1 MLGSTTWIYTTS
13 RETIIPQYADLP
25 ENWAPAIPNF
35 IIFPSELQYWDTPHF
50 WTKPNKCNVDATI
63 HQLYTYPTN
72 LTKYPQ
78 KLICSDCILAK
89 STKIDNTS
97 KKQVRPYFF
106 QKIKQKSP
114 KYIPHTSS
122 MDRNI
127 YSDVPTRPTP
137 GRIHLARSELD
148 TE

>member
-1 MLGSTTWIYTTS
+1 M
-13 RETIIPQYADLP
+13 IPQYADLP

-35 IIFPSELQYWDTPHF
+35 IIFPSEFKYWDTPHF
-50 WTKPNKCNVDATI
+50 WTKPNKCHVDATI

-72 LTKYPQ
+72 LTKYPH
-78 KLICSDCILAK
+78 KLIFSDCILAK
-89 STKIDNTS
+89 STNHITKCDHT
-97 KKQVRPYFF
+97 FF

-137 GRIHLARSELD
+137 SRIHLARSELD